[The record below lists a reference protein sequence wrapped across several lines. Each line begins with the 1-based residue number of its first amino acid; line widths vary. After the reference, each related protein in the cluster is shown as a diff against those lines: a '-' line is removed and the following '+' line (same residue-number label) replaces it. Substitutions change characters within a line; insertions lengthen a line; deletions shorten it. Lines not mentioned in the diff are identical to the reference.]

1 MTDLHVVAAARLR
14 ADSQRY
20 TTNRRAVVE
29 LLEASDRPL
38 SIPQMLA
45 DRKNLAQS
53 SVYRNLVVLEDAGVV
68 RRIVTNDEFSRY
80 ELAEDLTGHHH
91 HLICSKCGAVDDFT
105 VSPALEAEIE
115 KVLKRV
121 AKRHAFAIDGHR
133 LDLIGACA
141 DCNI

>member
-1 MTDLHVVAAARLR
+1 
-14 ADSQRY
+14 
-20 TTNRRAVVE
+20 
-29 LLEASDRPL
+29 
-38 SIPQMLA
+38 MLA

>member
-1 MTDLHVVAAARLR
+1 
-14 ADSQRY
+14 
-20 TTNRRAVVE
+20 
-29 LLEASDRPL
+29 
-38 SIPQMLA
+38 MLA
-45 DRKNLAQS
+45 GRSDLAQS

-105 VSPALEAEIE
+105 VSAALEAEIE

-121 AKRHAFAIDGHR
+121 AKRHEFTIDGHR
-133 LDLIGACA
+133 LDLIGACSE
-141 DCNI
+141 CHS

>member
-1 MTDLHVVAAARLR
+1 MTDLHVVVASRLR
-14 ADSQRY
+14 ADDQRY

-29 LLEASDRPL
+29 MLEASDRPL

-45 DRKNLAQS
+45 SRSDLAQS

-105 VSPALEAEIE
+105 VSAALEAEIE

-121 AKRHAFAIDGHR
+121 AKRHEFTIDGHR
-133 LDLIGACA
+133 LDLIGACSECH
-141 DCNI
+141 D

>member
-1 MTDLHVVAAARLR
+1 MIDLHVVAAARLR
-14 ADSQRY
+14 ADDQRY

-29 LLEASDRPL
+29 MLEASDRPL

-45 DRKNLAQS
+45 GRSDLAQS

-105 VSPALEAEIE
+105 VSAALEAEIE

-121 AKRHAFAIDGHR
+121 AKRHEFTIDGHR
-133 LDLIGACA
+133 LDLIGACSECH
-141 DCNI
+141 D